1 MNLTRSNGLNLSG
14 LPVFVWVSLLCVL
27 AVGVPGSALAE
38 NAVLRMATTTSVD
51 HSGLLQHLLPHFEK
65 ETGLEVHVIAVGT
78 GRALKLGENG
88 DVDVLLVHAPNAEK
102 AFVSKG
108 FGTDREEIMY
118 NDFLL
123 VGPAQDPA
131 GLLKC
136 RSTKEVMARL
146 SKGNLSF
153 ISRGDDSGTHK
164 RERSLWAEA
173 GMKPDGDWYLEVG
186 RGMGPTLLM
195 ASEKQAYTLT
205 DMGTYLA
212 MRRKLKLVICF
223 KGDRALLNTYS
234 VMAVSPKR
242 HPKARYAEA
251 LKFIRWIRSAKA
263 QGLIG
268 SFKIDDQILFRPKG
282 TG

>member
-1 MNLTRSNGLNLSG
+1 MGLNRFFSPSSSSRLLS
-14 LPVFVWVSLLCVL
+14 VSVSLLCVL
-27 AVGVPGSALAE
+27 AVCASGTALAE
-38 NAVLRMATTTSVD
+38 DTVLRMATTTSVD

-65 ETGLEVHVIAVGT
+65 ESGLKVHVIAVGT

-108 FGTDREEIMY
+108 FGVNREEIMY

-136 RSTKEVMARL
+136 KSTKEVMARL
-146 SKGNLSF
+146 SKGASSF

-173 GMKPDGDWYLEVG
+173 GIEPKGDWYQEVG

-195 ASEKQAYTLT
+195 ASEKRAYTLT

-212 MRRKLKLVICF
+212 MRPKLKLGICF
-223 KGDRALLNTYS
+223 KGDQALLNTYS
-234 VMAVSPKR
+234 VMAVNPKR
-242 HPKARYAEA
+242 HSKARYAEA
-251 LKFIRWIRSAKA
+251 LKFIKWIGAAKA
-263 QGLIG
+263 QGHIG
-268 SFKIDDQILFRPKG
+268 SFKIDGQILFRPKG
-282 TG
+282 TE